1 MKKSMRKDFFREIK
15 NSFNRFLS
23 IMLIVALG
31 VAFFSGIRATSPDMK
46 LSADIYYDR
55 ENMMDLRVLG
65 TWGVTD
71 EDIEGLKQIEGIKE
85 IEPLYSYDVM
95 GKVTGNQYVLKAYSA
110 PDNIN
115 KMKVVEG
122 RLPEKEGECAID
134 EQLVMTGEFQIGDT
148 LTIQSGNEEELSDVI
163 KGDQYEIVG
172 VVNSRIYMDVE
183 RGSTTIGNGK
193 INGYFVLPKE
203 EFTLEAYTEVVMTV
217 EGAKELLAYS
227 KEYEEYVAPVKAR
240 VEDFIEQRAELRYD
254 DTIKEAKEKI
264 ADGEKEVKDGERE
277 LKDGQKELNE
287 SKKQVE
293 DAEKELANGEIELAS
308 GEEEFT
314 SAEQKVIDGEAELE
328 KGKQELSEKK
338 AELLAKKE
346 QLEQAEKEI
355 QDGKAQIKEGK
366 EQLAKGEQE
375 LVVQQETI
383 EQGKKAY
390 EEQESSVKT
399 ALQEA
404 KTELKNAKKTLD
416 ANKKQYEETE
426 KATLQPI
433 EEAKTQLEKTKQQLD
448 QWKAQIAKLEQEVSE
463 DDEQLVKLKQQ
474 YQASLA
480 EYEAAKQE
488 IEAKESLV
496 KEQLAE
502 GKKALE
508 EAEEQYN
515 QGLSEYNE
523 KKSKAEKELQSAKKQ
538 LEQGEKQIE
547 TAKTS
552 LASSKK
558 ELVKK
563 EKELTQAEKEI
574 EQSKPQLAEG
584 ESALKQ
590 AEQTILASQTQLEE
604 GRQELEK
611 NRQKLLDARRELEE
625 GWQQLEDGKKKITD
639 GEKELADGKKE
650 LAKAKEKL
658 ADAKDELADL
668 DEPEYYV
675 LDRDS
680 IVSAVSFGNDAE
692 RIKAIG
698 EVFPAIFFLV
708 AALVSLTTMTRM
720 VESDRTQIGTLKALG
735 YSKWNIAM
743 RYILYAL
750 FATLVG
756 SLIGMI
762 LGQKIFPNIIIGAY
776 KMMYQTLPDV
786 VVPLNSFYSIT
797 SCFLAIAT
805 ILVATIFACYK
816 ELQEV
821 PAGLMRPVAPKV
833 GKRVLLERIPCIW
846 NRLSFI
852 SKVTVRNLFRYKKRF
867 FMTIF
872 GIGGCMALIIVG
884 FGVRDSIYSI
894 VDKQYGGIMDYDLSI
909 SIKEGKKPEKII
921 AGEERILGSLN
932 TWQASIDV
940 GTKEEDTLEAYM
952 IVPEEKDKL
961 EEYIH
966 LHNRRTKETYELSS
980 NGVIISEK
988 LATLLNVDIGDTIII
1003 QQEEKKDQTVLIEGI
1018 AENYLYHYVYM
1029 APELYES
1036 LYGEQEDWNQILVK
1050 TKEHSSKEQNEL
1062 SEQIL
1067 KKSGV
1072 NSVTKV
1078 TESKNS
1084 IDRMMNSMD
1093 IVVVVLVISAGALAF
1108 IVLYNLNNI
1117 NISERKRELA
1127 TIKVLGFYDMETAE
1141 YVYRENVLLTIF
1153 GVLLGLGLGV
1163 ILHHYV
1169 IITAELDMMML
1180 GRDIKPMSFV
1190 YGALLTGIFSMFVNF
1205 VLYYK
1210 LKKIDMVESLKS
1222 VE

>member
-31 VAFFSGIRATSPDMK
+31 VAFFAGIRATSPDMK
-46 LSADIYYDR
+46 LSADAYYDR

-65 TWGVTD
+65 TWGLTD
-71 EDIEGLKQIEGIKE
+71 EDIEGLEQIEGIKE

-95 GKVTGNQYVLKAYSA
+95 GKVTSNQYVLKAYST

-115 KMKVVEG
+115 KMKVVKG

-148 LTIQSGNEEELSDVI
+148 LTIQSGNEEELSDII
-163 KGDQYEIVG
+163 KDDQYEIVG
-172 VVNSRIYMDVE
+172 VVNSPIYMDVE

-193 INGYFVLPKE
+193 VNGYFVIPKE

-217 EGAKELLAYS
+217 EGAKELVAYS
-227 KEYEEYVAPVKAR
+227 EEYEECVEPVKKK
-240 VEDFIEQRAELRYD
+240 VEDFVEQRAELRYD
-254 DTIKEAKEKI
+254 DTIKEAKEKT
-264 ADGEKEVKDGERE
+264 ADGEKEVKDGEQE

-287 SKKQVE
+287 SKKQIE
-293 DAEKELANGEIELAS
+293 DAEKELADGEIELAS
-308 GEEEFT
+308 GEEEFA
-314 SAEQKVIDGEAELE
+314 SAEQKIIDGEAELA
-328 KGKQELSEKK
+328 KGKQELSEQK
-338 AELLAKKE
+338 AEFLAKKE
-346 QLEQAEKEI
+346 QLEQAEKKI

-375 LVVQQETI
+375 LVAQQETI
-383 EQGKKAY
+383 EQGRKAY

-404 KTELKNAKKTLD
+404 KVELENAKKTLD

-426 KATLQPI
+426 KAALQPI
-433 EEAKTQLEKTKQQLD
+433 EEAKAQLEETKQQLD
-448 QWKAQIAKLEQEVSE
+448 QWKAQIEKLEQEVSE
-463 DDEQLVKLKQQ
+463 DDEQLIQLKQQ
-474 YQASLA
+474 YQSGLA

-502 GKKALE
+502 GKRVLE

-515 QGLSEYNE
+515 QGLSEYNQ

-538 LEQGEKQIE
+538 LEQGEKQIKE
-547 TAKTS
+547 AKAS
-552 LASSKK
+552 LASSKE
-558 ELVKK
+558 ELATK

-574 EQSKPQLAEG
+574 EQSKPQLEAG

-590 AEQTILASQTQLEE
+590 AEQTLLASETQLEE

-611 NRQKLLDARRELEE
+611 NRQKLLDARQQLEE
-625 GWQQLEDGKKKITD
+625 GWQEVEDGKKKIAD
-639 GEKELADGKKE
+639 GEKELTDGKKE
-650 LAKAKEKL
+650 LAEAKEKL

-668 DEPEYYV
+668 NEPEYYA
-675 LDRDS
+675 LDRNS
-680 IVSAVSFGNDAE
+680 IVSTVSFGNDAD

-750 FATLVG
+750 FATLIG

-786 VVPLNSFYSIT
+786 IVPLNSFYSIT

-821 PAGLMRPVAPKV
+821 PAGLMRPVAPKI
-833 GKRVLLERIPCIW
+833 GKRVLLERIPFIW

-921 AGEERILGSLN
+921 AGEDSILGSLN
-932 TWQASIDV
+932 TWQASIDAR
-940 GTKEEDTLEAYM
+940 TKEDTIEAYM
-952 IVPEEKDKL
+952 IVPEEKNKL
-961 EEYIH
+961 EDYIH

-988 LATLLNVDIGDTIII
+988 LATLLNVNIGDTIVI
-1003 QQEEKKDQTVLIEGI
+1003 QQEEKEDQTVLIEGI
-1018 AENYLYHYVYM
+1018 TENYLYHYVYM
-1029 APELYES
+1029 APELYEN

-1050 TKEHSSKEQNEL
+1050 TKEHSSEQQNEL

-1067 KKSGV
+1067 KKNGV

-1180 GRDIKPMSFV
+1180 GRDIRPMSFV
-1190 YGALLTGIFSMFVNF
+1190 YGALLTGVFSMFVNF